1 MKTPRRLEPLI
12 EDGLIDEVVR
22 PLMSGKEASVYVVR
36 CGDSLRCAKVYKEA
50 NKRSFRQAAEYQE
63 GRKVR
68 NSRQARAMAKGS
80 KYGRREQEEA
90 WQNAEVAALFRL
102 AGAGVRVP
110 KPYDF
115 LDGVLLME
123 LVADADGDAAPRLN
137 DVTLEPDEARRHHAF
152 LIRQIVAMLCAGLVH
167 GDLSEFNVLLGP
179 DGPVIIDLPQAV
191 DAAGN
196 NHAFSMLER
205 DVGNMAAYFGR
216 FAPELRQTRYAK
228 EMWALYEA
236 GELTAETPLSG
247 TFVEAEEAADVR
259 AVLREIEAAQREE
272 ARRQA
277 LRQAGVEAA
286 AVQHLNAHAT
296 STQVGD
302 KGELAAIKA
311 VFGAGSGLAISA
323 TKSATGHLL
332 GAAGG
337 IEAIF
342 TVLALRDQLAPA
354 TLNLETPDTDAEGLD
369 LVRGEARRWP
379 MEHALSNGFG
389 FGGVNASL
397 LFRRWV

>member
-228 EMWALYEA
+228 EMGALRSRRA
-236 GELTAETPLSG
+236 DSG
-247 TFVEAEEAADVR
+247 NP
-259 AVLREIEAAQREE
+259 AQRHLRRSRRGRRR
-272 ARRQA
+272 ARGAPRDRGRA
-277 LRQAGVEAA
+277 ARGGASPGAAPGRRRAAWRARGTAA
-286 AVQHLNAHAT
+286 ALVAVSGWRMFFPANCIATLAHAT
-296 STQVGD
+296 
-302 KGELAAIKA
+302 
-311 VFGAGSGLAISA
+311 
-323 TKSATGHLL
+323 
-332 GAAGG
+332 
-337 IEAIF
+337 
-342 TVLALRDQLAPA
+342 
-354 TLNLETPDTDAEGLD
+354 
-369 LVRGEARRWP
+369 
-379 MEHALSNGFG
+379 
-389 FGGVNASL
+389 AS
-397 LFRRWV
+397 VA